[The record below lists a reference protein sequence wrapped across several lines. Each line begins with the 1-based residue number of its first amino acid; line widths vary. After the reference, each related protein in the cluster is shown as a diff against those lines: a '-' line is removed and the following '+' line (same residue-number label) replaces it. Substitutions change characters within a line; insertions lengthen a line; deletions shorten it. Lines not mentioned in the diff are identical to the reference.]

1 MEPEQSNGS
10 QMQVD
15 GPEARDGGDEE
26 EDFDLYEGID
36 AADHLIVSS
45 ASAAH
50 PALAAS
56 PSGDACM
63 PSSGLP
69 PEESALASLG
79 SPPLTCPLEKDEKEE
94 DDLVVLG
101 GDLNLSS
108 SSKAAAPLPCRPS
121 TAVGRGSSFEASTLK
136 RRKFPGTGVAFTRI
150 EVPLFLG
157 PPPAIPDLVPD
168 AEGSTTNSLVL
179 LANLSL
185 WQTDISIREA
195 AVQFGRVRAVRI
207 FSNALDGRSSGIALL
222 QFVTSED
229 AARAVAQGLDQ
240 ALKAKQQ
247 GQRQIRVIAVPAA
260 LVDELDACDSI
271 SWTRGGPIPDQ
282 LLRKLFQLAGQA
294 LPHRDPSALSAS
306 FFASLVSSHVEL
318 NEAPGARADAAR
330 GDPALVGLQQGAG
343 DAPAHAGAEDRPGGL
358 QSPGQ
363 SGNGQGKGSLDPL
376 GAARSLFPWLDP
388 KVLQVIQASVEGRGR
403 SRRSRSADS
412 FSSSSESEGS
422 SSEEES
428 ASLSDALPQTQ
439 KGAAAAGSAHRPAG
453 GSAESATEAPPGTG
467 APPRGS
473 SLSGPQSPQLLPASA
488 SPSGSHG
495 VGPGPLPRVPAPL
508 SAPAS
513 STSASFPSSFPSS
526 PFIPPPPPPPQT
538 PGAMASQQ
546 PPPPPPPADVASAPQ
561 PDILSHAAPAP
572 AASQSQFGRSS
583 PFHGT
588 GSNFGASAPAQQAM
602 GASAAHPSSF
612 SSFPSAPAP
621 PSIVVLTAPRGAS
634 QQPNQRPVSQETSY
648 PASSTSFPSSFPSS
662 SFPSYSASEEPQRAG
677 GAAMLRPAPR
687 APAEWQGRRD
697 DFAFFPS
704 GQNEGGS
711 TANRSS
717 TFASHPQ
724 QHGDGSH
731 ASFASYPAASYSSFA
746 SHPYGGKQAQTYPH
760 AVSAEGGDRY
770 AGRSGAGDPGGS
782 GSEADSRRDGKADS
796 GPGFAAP
803 VNRPVHAPAPQAQA
817 SLHRVQAPAA
827 KVKRQRQF

>member
-376 GAARSLFPWLDP
+376 GAARSL
-388 KVLQVIQASVEGRGR
+388 
-403 SRRSRSADS
+403 
-412 FSSSSESEGS
+412 
-422 SSEEES
+422 
-428 ASLSDALPQTQ
+428 
-439 KGAAAAGSAHRPAG
+439 
-453 GSAESATEAPPGTG
+453 SATEAPPGTG